1 LSQSCYEK
9 INAAK
14 IFCEECVTKQ
24 PPLFG
29 KRIRGA
35 LIVVCQR
42 VSARERHS
50 HPNDLGWAGLGV
62 MAVGEVAGVGV
73 RDSVRFRISARNEGR
88 EYSGAFS

>member
-1 LSQSCYEK
+1 MGQSCYEK

-14 IFCEECVTKQ
+14 IFCEECVTKP

-42 VSARERHS
+42 VSPHGATRIRS
-50 HPNDLGWAGLGV
+50 ISYMPGWA
-62 MAVGEVAGVGV
+62 
-73 RDSVRFRISARNEGR
+73 
-88 EYSGAFS
+88 

>member
-1 LSQSCYEK
+1 MGQSCYET

-14 IFCEECVTKQ
+14 IFCEECVTKP

-42 VSARERHS
+42 VSARGLHS

-62 MAVGEVAGVGV
+62 MAVGEAAGVGV
-73 RDSVRFRISARNEGR
+73 RDSVRFRISPRDEER
-88 EYSGAFS
+88 EYFGAFS